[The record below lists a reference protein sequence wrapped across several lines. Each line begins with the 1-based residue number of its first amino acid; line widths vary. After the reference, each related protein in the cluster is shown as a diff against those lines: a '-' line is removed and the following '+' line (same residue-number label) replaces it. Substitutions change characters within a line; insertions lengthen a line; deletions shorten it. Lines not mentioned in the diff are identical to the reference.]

1 MVFCP
6 DELKPVLCAR
16 SLLGHNGNQFNT
28 LFHIELVLL
37 YRFAI
42 ERIGDLPQRMDI
54 ASKTLRCNVVMR
66 LGEWRKGLFVKV
78 AGPD

>member
-16 SLLGHNGNQFNT
+16 SLLGHNGNQLNT

-54 ASKTLRCNVVMR
+54 ASKTLRSNVVMR
-66 LGEWRKGLFVKV
+66 L
-78 AGPD
+78 